1 MIKLFEEKETEFA
14 TNGLGGL
21 SDAISCVVKE
31 ELNGEYEL
39 EMVYP
44 VNGIHYSDICLRRII
59 LAKPNTYTRPQPFRI
74 YSMSKPINGQVT
86 IYAEHLSY
94 DLTGIPFNPVSPY
107 YVNNA
112 AQAFEYMKNN
122 AVVPCDFIFTTDVTT
137 EREMSLPVP
146 RSIRSVMGKDDNS
159 ILSWYGGEYEFDRF
173 EIKLHHRRGANRGVT
188 IRYGKNMT
196 DLKQDENCS
205 ELYTAIYPYYYKED
219 DGLQYLSD
227 KIVKAEGDFGYTRI
241 LPVDLTSEFD
251 EMPTEDV
258 LRKKAVEYIN
268 ENGVGVP
275 KVSLTVS
282 FLAIENPEVS
292 SLTDVR
298 LGDTVT
304 VKFLK
309 LGVDSTATCIA
320 TEFDVLT
327 GRYQSVELG
336 EKEKTIVDTI
346 SEMK

>member
-1 MIKLFEEKETEFA
+1 
-14 TNGLGGL
+14 
-21 SDAISCVVKE
+21 
-31 ELNGEYEL
+31 
-39 EMVYP
+39 
-44 VNGIHYSDICLRRII
+44 
-59 LAKPNTYTRPQPFRI
+59 
-74 YSMSKPINGQVT
+74 
-86 IYAEHLSY
+86 
-94 DLTGIPFNPVSPY
+94 
-107 YVNNA
+107 
-112 AQAFEYMKNN
+112 
-122 AVVPCDFIFTTDVTT
+122 
-137 EREMSLPVP
+137 
-146 RSIRSVMGKDDNS
+146 
-159 ILSWYGGEYEFDRF
+159 
-173 EIKLHHRRGANRGVT
+173 
-188 IRYGKNMT
+188 
-196 DLKQDENCS
+196 
-205 ELYTAIYPYYYKED
+205 
-219 DGLQYLSD
+219 
-227 KIVKAEGDFGYTRI
+227 
-241 LPVDLTSEFD
+241 
-251 EMPTEDV
+251 MPTEDV

-327 GRYQSVELG
+327 GKYQSVELG